1 MTTSFTQSCAA
12 VSETYKAYQEA
23 YKRLSPHF
31 AGIPEEQVRIVAQQV
46 TQEMGGNSFRFKD
59 LGNSFKQKD
68 PPIPSLP
75 EMKAALRGLPKPKG
89 DRYLFSMTPFAE
101 QVLTQIKKVMGR
113 KQSFTV
119 REFADRAGYPN
130 TPMLRAPIRALID
143 NKKIR
148 YAEEVIVKGKP
159 SVKSYRLVY

>member
-1 MTTSFTQSCAA
+1 MTNTSFTQNCAA

-31 AGIPEEQVRIVAQQV
+31 AGVPEEQVRIVAQQV

-59 LGNSFKQKD
+59 L
-68 PPIPSLP
+68 PLPSLP
-75 EMKAALRGLPKPKG
+75 EMKTALRGLPKPKG

-101 QVLTQIKKVMGR
+101 QVLAQIKKVMGP
-113 KQSFTV
+113 KQTFTV

-130 TPMLRAPIRALID
+130 APMLRAPIRALID

-148 YAEEVIVKGKP
+148 YTGEVLVKGKP
-159 SVKSYRLVY
+159 SVKSYRLAY